1 MNGCFFFAKLI
12 VQVGGNRD
20 KVISWG
26 LNYLWL
32 YFFKPSISKK
42 EFSLRERLT
51 YSFPRDRD
59 TYLWKII
66 NSIKR
71 TKTPDVSCSNISQCE
86 FSYNTFLL
94 TIDFSFFF
102 QFRLWAFIFFNCTFV
117 CIRGD
122 FPSQDGR
129 NSRQL
134 HSDGC
139 PFKGRVG
146 CGSKMAQ
153 SAAKVRDQQK
163 LSKFRFM
170 LLKRPKWRWVVPLM
184 LSS

>member
-12 VQVGGNRD
+12 AQVGGNRD

-26 LNYLWL
+26 LNYHWL
-32 YFFKPSISKK
+32 YFFKPSVSKM

-71 TKTPDVSCSNISQCE
+71 TKPPDVSCSNISQCE

-122 FPSQDGR
+122 FPSQDGLGPV
-129 NSRQL
+129 NCTL
-134 HSDGC
+134 MD
-139 PFKGRVG
+139 
-146 CGSKMAQ
+146 A
-153 SAAKVRDQQK
+153 
-163 LSKFRFM
+163 
-170 LLKRPKWRWVVPLM
+170 LLKGGWVVGAKRLNLLRRYM
-184 LSS
+184 TSRSCQNSASCC